1 MHSAMGFE
9 VVYFGKAY
17 FFRKKIMDSKESKN
31 EQPQEEPVAAS
42 KVQTA
47 EEHHATVIQH
57 LNRGD
62 TESAV
67 AALMVDHTTGRQ
79 LSYGESRMM
88 YG

>member
-1 MHSAMGFE
+1 
-9 VVYFGKAY
+9 
-17 FFRKKIMDSKESKN
+17 MDSKESKN
-31 EQPQEEPVAAS
+31 DAANKIEEPVASS

-47 EEHHATVIQH
+47 AEHHATVIQH

-67 AALMVDHTTGRQ
+67 ASLMVDHSSGRQ